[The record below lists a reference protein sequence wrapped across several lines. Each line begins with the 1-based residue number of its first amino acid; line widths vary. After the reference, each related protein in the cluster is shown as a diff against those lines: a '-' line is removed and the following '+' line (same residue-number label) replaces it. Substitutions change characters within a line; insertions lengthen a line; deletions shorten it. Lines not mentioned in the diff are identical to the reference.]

1 MKPKVAIISNI
12 FNPCGPAAPG
22 GLEVFNYYL
31 ATELERKGVNVK
43 LYASGD
49 STKIKSLVPIVKKS
63 LLYSKDKQFT
73 AVPWNYRKITVEE
86 FAAYTELIQKLKDFN
101 GIIHFSMVNF
111 LPIYLAVKNGLSMI
125 TTMHMP
131 ATNYHYQA
139 LINLLDTKEIKKV
152 NFVGIS
158 RAQVKNF
165 PHARFIVNNGVNTNE
180 FCYQDDPKNTFIWIG
195 RMIPEKGVDD
205 AIKVAKLNKF
215 KLEVAGAPN
224 GGAEET
230 FFSQK
235 IKPNFG
241 GNISYRGHLKGKN
254 RINFYNSKAMIFPMK
269 WEEAFGLTIIE
280 AMSCGT
286 PVIAYNRGA
295 VSEIIEDGVTGY
307 IVGKDNI
314 DGLAEAM
321 KKINS
326 MPDDEYQLMRQKC
339 RETVEQKY
347 SLTKMTDHY
356 LNLYKGIIKR

>member
-1 MKPKVAIISNI
+1 MKVALVSNI

-31 ATELERKGVNVK
+31 ATELERQGASVK

-49 STKIKSLVPIVKKS
+49 STNIKSLVPIVKKS
-63 LLYSKDKQFT
+63 LLHSKNKQFM

-86 FAAYTELIQKLKDFN
+86 FAIYTELMQKLKDFN
-101 GIIHFSMVNF
+101 GVIHFSMVNF
-111 LPIYLAVKNGLSMI
+111 LPIYLAVKNGLSI
-125 TTMHMP
+125 VTTMHMP

-139 LINLLDTKEIKKV
+139 LVNLLDTREIKKV

-158 RAQVKNF
+158 KAQVKNF
-165 PHARFIVNNGVNTNE
+165 PHARFIVNNGVNTTE
-180 FCYQDDPKNTFIWIG
+180 FRYQDNPKNSFIWIG

-205 AIKVAKLNKF
+205 AIKVAKLTGFKF
-215 KLEVAGAPN
+215 EIAGAPN

-230 FFSQK
+230 FFNQK

-241 GNISYRGHLKGKN
+241 GNISYRGHLKGRD
-254 RINFYNSKAMIFPMK
+254 RIKFYNSRAMIFPMK

-307 IVGKDNI
+307 VVEKDNVN
-314 DGLAEAM
+314 GLVCAM
-321 KKINS
+321 KKINR
-326 MPDDEYQLMRQKC
+326 MPEDKYQLMRQRC

-347 SLTKMTDHY
+347 SLTAMASRY
-356 LNLYKGIIKR
+356 LNLYKGLMKK